1 MDLRR
6 VIALPLILLTS
17 CGGPQKGDGK
27 PSGVVKNYQPLA
39 QKDDSKAKDKAVILG
54 TDSNNGSTIV
64 SLPLG
69 EGTAQVDAL
78 FVRMGGKEAPSG
90 GFSPVKLKTSHNDD
104 GTVQV
109 AIGEQMSGGAG
120 PQWRAGVWISAFVAA
135 TTLNKDLTD
144 FVFSASSEGYI
155 DGASASGL
163 MSAGFLASI
172 TGKKVEPNTTMTGII
187 NPDGTIGPV
196 GGIPEKFKGSIEKG
210 KKTLGYPIGMRFSR
224 SEASGEMVDLEEL
237 AKSMG
242 AKAVEIANVN
252 EAYKLLTGKTLP
264 ETVPVSEKDMQL
276 DDETNKAIES
286 KYNEWKGKWT
296 EELKTLQQVAQSGK
310 MPSTL
315 LTIARASISREQEA
329 EKLQQQ
335 GMTAIAYDKMLSAWV
350 YAASATETYD
360 ILTKVQAGDIKGAAA
375 QVGRLEALQG
385 DTIAMLK
392 KVGEMKPTT
401 LGGHL
406 LMLSAF
412 QAALR
417 GWGFK
422 ATAGSAVARTKR
434 IVALLAPTVLTVGRT
449 VVETKRAEDELNYMT
464 EKSISYMCSL
474 PNVKRMSTS
483 FASASAA
490 GITYFDNLL
499 LLPLA
504 KQAGI
509 PEDQARER
517 VAMME
522 PNYLIAYMTSH
533 LANADG
539 DIKELKDAWTEKSI
553 AWGLMTLAGSEMA
566 YFDSAILI
574 AKYYSLGVHTDY
586 AGRADKVEH
595 EKAFINMLASAERS
609 AGDSMERPSSAT
621 HCRPWFMPSSRV
633 LSRTSPLTM
642 CETRLRCAAP
652 SLGHAQTARRN
663 RDARR
668 NRGAHGRPRVW
679 LHAFGLGL
687 KILSSDAFT
696 PSRSSSLRAASSR
709 AGS

>member
-1 MDLRR
+1 MGNLRT
-6 VIALPLILLTS
+6 ALMLVLLS
-17 CGGPQKGDGK
+17 CGGPQKNDGK
-27 PSGVVKNYQPLA
+27 PTGTIKNYQPLT
-39 QKDDSKAKDKAVILG
+39 QKDDSKAKDKVVILG
-54 TDSNNGSTIV
+54 TDSNNGSTVIPIPTTDG
-64 SLPLG
+64 SAG
-69 EGTAQVDAL
+69 VDAL
-78 FVRMGGKEAPSG
+78 FVRMGGGEEPSG
-90 GFSPVKLKTSHNDD
+90 GYSPVKLKTSANQD
-104 GTVQV
+104 GSVQV
-109 AIGEQMSGGAG
+109 VIGEQMSGGAG

-163 MSAGFLASI
+163 MAGGFLASI
-172 TGKKVEPNTTMTGII
+172 TGKKVDPTVSMTGII

-210 KKTLGYPIGMRFSR
+210 KKRLGYPIGMRYSR
-224 SEASGEMVDLEEL
+224 SAATGEMVDLQEL
-237 AKSMG
+237 AKAKG
-242 AKAVEIANVN
+242 AEAIEIANVN
-252 EAYKLLTGKTLP
+252 EAYKLLTGATLP
-264 ETVPVSEKDMQL
+264 ETVPVSEKEMAL
-276 DDETNKAIES
+276 DDETNHLIES
-286 KYNEWKGKWT
+286 KYKEWLGKWT

-310 MPSTL
+310 LPTTL
-315 LTIARASISREQEA
+315 LAVARASIQMQMQA

-335 GMTAIAYDKMLSAWV
+335 GFTAVAYDKMLNAWV

-375 QVGRLEALQG
+375 QVGRLEELQG
-385 DTIAMLK
+385 DTVAMLK
-392 KVGEMKPTT
+392 KVGEIKPNT

-406 LMLSAF
+406 LMMSAF

-422 ATAGSAVARTKR
+422 AASGQAVARTKR
-434 IVALLAPTVLTVGRT
+434 IIESLSAATEEELASEDIAERLVALLAPTVLTVGRT
-449 VVETKRAEDELNYMT
+449 VVETKRAEDEMKYLS

-490 GITYFDNLL
+490 SVTYFDNLL

-517 VAMME
+517 IAIME

-533 LANADG
+533 LGNAEG
-539 DIKELKDAWTEKSI
+539 QIKELKEAWGEKSI

-566 YFDSAILI
+566 YYDSAILI
-574 AKYYSLGVHTDY
+574 AKYYSLGVTPDY
-586 AGRADKVEH
+586 SGRATKVEH

-609 AGDSMERPSSAT
+609 ARASARAARIATGAIPVQAKLYYQTATMNREGDLQDKLEALKNFWASSAY
-621 HCRPWFMPSSRV
+621 S
-633 LSRTSPLTM
+633 
-642 CETRLRCAAP
+642 
-652 SLGHAQTARRN
+652 QTAVMLARN
-663 RDARR
+663 
-668 NRGAHGRPRVW
+668 
-679 LHAFGLGL
+679 
-687 KILSSDAFT
+687 
-696 PSRSSSLRAASSR
+696 
-709 AGS
+709 